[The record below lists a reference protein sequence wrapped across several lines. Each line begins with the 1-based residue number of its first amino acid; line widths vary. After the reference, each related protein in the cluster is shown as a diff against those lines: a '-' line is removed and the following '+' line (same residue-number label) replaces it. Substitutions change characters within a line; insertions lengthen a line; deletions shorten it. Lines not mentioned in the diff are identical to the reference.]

1 MTVQRIGKENY
12 IKLTVS
18 EKKDENP
25 NLSRNPIGETN
36 IEAFESKKLSNYNGE
51 IQLKINSKNGKY
63 EYHFSIDG
71 GSSYEKLGETPDNIL
86 LGMMY
91 TGANM
96 GIYATSNG
104 QKSNTYADFD
114 WVHYKGLVRN

>member
-1 MTVQRIGKENY
+1 M
-12 IKLTVS
+12 
-18 EKKDENP
+18 
-25 NLSRNPIGETN
+25 
-36 IEAFESKKLSNYNGE
+36 SNYTGE
-51 IQLKINSKNGKY
+51 IQLKITSKNGKY

-96 GIYATSNG
+96 GVYATSNS
-104 QKSNTYADFD
+104 QKSNNYADFD
-114 WVHYKGLVRN
+114 WVHYKGLVRNWINENNF